1 MKKSDFKL
9 LVEATVERIWG
20 LIGSKGEEYARDDD
34 QLKNFKRSADE
45 AGILP
50 EQVWL
55 IFYNKH
61 IDSIKHY
68 LKTGQKPSEPLESRI
83 DDAILY
89 LLLLEGLLV
98 EKGVIPQMLPAKHP
112 IGEGSKEGGPLPGDS
127 SLGHYNYQHALS
139 NLEVVWW
146 EKDRGMVGVS
156 VDWGN
161 GQKAA
166 WQVPD
171 KLGLGVLAPKHLGSL
186 IIGDKQGRCDNSE
199 CWCQP

>member
-1 MKKSDFKL
+1 MKKSDFKAL
-9 LVEATVERIWG
+9 MEATFEVVRG
-20 LIGSKGEEYARDDD
+20 LAGTKGEEYARDED
-34 QLKNFKRSADE
+34 QLKNFKRSGDE

-50 EQVWL
+50 EQTWVV
-55 IFYNKH
+55 FFNKH

-68 LKTGQKPSEPLESRI
+68 IKTGHRSSEPIEGRI

-89 LLLLEGLLV
+89 LLLLKGLLV
-98 EKGVIPQMLPAKHP
+98 EKGVVPQMLPANHP
-112 IGEGSKEGGPLPGDS
+112 IGKGSKEGGPLPGDPL
-127 SLGHYNYQHALS
+127 LGHYNYQHALS

-146 EKDRGMVGVS
+146 EKSRGFIGVS

-171 KLGLGVLAPKHLGSL
+171 KLGLVRP
-186 IIGDKQGRCDNSE
+186 
-199 CWCQP
+199 